1 VRLTQSTPAAKC
13 ASARSR
19 TRYGYTL
26 LEVQVAFAVLGIGLA
41 GLCPSVVMQLRQ
53 VRQLEL
59 RLQGQ
64 VVQTSPGTGV
74 AHTMLQGK
82 TYYIVPWTNVWT
94 QKLTGSGQIL
104 TLQQLQQQTDSGQI
118 LIPVTS
124 LCDPGNSATGN
135 YRITTVELDATPYS
149 QSATAYVNVSAP

>member
-1 VRLTQSTPAAKC
+1 M
-13 ASARSR
+13 
-19 TRYGYTL
+19 

-41 GLCPSVVMQLRQ
+41 GLCPSVVMQIRQ

-74 AHTMLQGK
+74 AHTMLQGN

-104 TLQQLQQQTDSGQI
+104 TSA
-118 LIPVTS
+118 TS
-124 LCDPGNSATGN
+124 PCDPGNSAMGN
-135 YRITTVELDATPYS
+135 YPITMVELDATPCS

>member
-1 VRLTQSTPAAKC
+1 VRLTQSTPAAKR
-13 ASARSR
+13 ASAGSR
-19 TRYGYTL
+19 TRYGYAL

-41 GLCPSVVMQLRQ
+41 GLCPFVVMQLRQ

-64 VVQTSPGTGV
+64 VVQTSAGGV
-74 AHTMLQGK
+74 THTMLQGN

-104 TLQQLQQQTDSGQI
+104 TSA
-118 LIPVTS
+118 TS
-124 LCDPGNSATGN
+124 PCDPGNSAMGN
-135 YRITTVELDATPYS
+135 YPITMVELDATPYS